1 MAGSSF
7 GQASSES
14 KLAGSSI
21 RPPCGQQ
28 FTQNVREG
36 SLSYQFTKATLG
48 LLENCLHPLIHGLLL
63 LFQHL
68 RVLALLETLED
79 LVMIRTM
86 LA

>member
-21 RPPCGQQ
+21 KPPPGQQ
-28 FTQNVREG
+28 FTQ
-36 SLSYQFTKATLG
+36 SLSYQFRKATLG
-48 LLENCLHPLIHGLLL
+48 LLENRLHPLIYGLLL

-79 LVMIRTM
+79 LVLIRTM